1 MYINMYI
8 TSTLLFFFFVE
19 LFLFWGRWILIVFLL
34 WLKSGAGNLLGHPVA
49 TVLWRNCLNRRR
61 VACVSHIAPDGL
73 VQNSRLKPL
82 HPFGPATSTTIFFL
96 SGLLCSEPKPKTQAQ
111 VAAANHSY
119 NCRCVKVI
127 VHPANWLPTEAAV

>member
-1 MYINMYI
+1 LGVLI
-8 TSTLLFFFFVE
+8 FFFG
-19 LFLFWGRWILIVFLL
+19 GRWFPIVFWLR
-34 WLKSGAGNLLGHPVA
+34 LKSGAGNLLGHPVA

-73 VQNSRLKPL
+73 VQNSRLKPNRSTLLL
-82 HPFGPATSTTIFFL
+82 HPPHLSIFFL
-96 SGLLCSEPKPKTQAQ
+96 AGLLLCSEPKPKPKPKPKTRAQ